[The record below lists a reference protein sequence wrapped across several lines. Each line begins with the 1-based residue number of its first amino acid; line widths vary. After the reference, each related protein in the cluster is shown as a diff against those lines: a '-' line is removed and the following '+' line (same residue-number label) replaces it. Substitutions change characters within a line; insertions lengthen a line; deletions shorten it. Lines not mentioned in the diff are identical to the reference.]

1 MVKIYSTPTCVYCAM
16 AKKFLK
22 EKNIEF
28 QEVNVAED
36 RQSLQEMVQKTGQMG
51 VPVIEVNGKTMVGFN
66 EKVLSQLLGI

>member
-1 MVKIYSTPTCVYCAM
+1 M

-22 EKNIEF
+22 EKNIEY
-28 QEVNVAED
+28 QEINVAED
-36 RQSLQEMVQKTGQMG
+36 RQGLQEMVQKTGQMG